1 LELEKLKLEFYEN
14 KEKMTRDQLYDLIN
28 QLWTSEDKLYNL
40 LDELRD
46 KEDREIEKRNYRD
59 DMD

>member
-1 LELEKLKLEFYEN
+1 MELEKLKLEFYED

-46 KEDREIEKRNYRD
+46 QHDREIDKRNYRD
-59 DMD
+59 DLD